1 MVLCF
6 IVGCGSKCGR
16 DNGAFFFKVPSIVTN
31 KGEEAEELSINEAYL
46 IN

>member
-6 IVGCGSKCGR
+6 IVDCGSKCGR
-16 DNGAFFFKVPSIVTN
+16 DNGAFLSKVPSIVTN

-46 IN
+46 ID